1 MTGRASGQLLLLL
14 LQLDLQPADR
24 CLVLLDPLTQLA
36 GTLLGRL
43 AQLIRSSDSLLYL
56 YLEGGYAGP
65 QVGVE
70 TVQHGQLIVGLLQLL
85 PGLVN
90 LQKKNICWSVYVPLV
105 LVYGTRAGYTV
116 DRTPLC

>member
-1 MTGRASGQLLLLL
+1 MVYFYIIILCYTVPGRRA
-14 LQLDLQPADR
+14 
-24 CLVLLDPLTQLA
+24 
-36 GTLLGRL
+36 
-43 AQLIRSSDSLLYL
+43 
-56 YLEGGYAGP
+56 GYAGP

-70 TVQHGQLIVGLLQLL
+70 TVQLGQLIVGLLQLL

>member
-70 TVQHGQLIVGLLQLL
+70 TVQLGQLIVGLLQLL

-90 LQKKNICWSVYVPLV
+90 LQKKTFV
-105 LVYGTRAGYTV
+105 G
-116 DRTPLC
+116 LCTYL